1 MSGGWGQRW
10 GLTKALLKCDLI
22 KCVGKRP
29 PGREEAPAASPALP
43 GLRRAGVRA
52 RALLRP
58 GGWLGAPG
66 ATPGSCHTGTWWG
79 ACLGGA
85 TARGGPLNPDG
96 WLRHPDASGFPLPAS
111 PPPRQLRAQ
120 SGRGVSYPWAPSGW
134 GHPEPGAILLIK
146 ALSLRLPFESVFLNK
161 KLDPKFSQSQCPL
174 VCPGN
179 RTILP
184 CRLPKEGSYRSL
196 PSGAGGAAV
205 YPQAA
210 SAPEGLLA
218 NRSQLL
224 ST

>member
-1 MSGGWGQRW
+1 MTSLSVWARDPRARRKAQQR
-10 GLTKALLKCDLI
+10 
-22 KCVGKRP
+22 
-29 PGREEAPAASPALP
+29 ALP
-43 GLRRAGVRA
+43 SRAAAGGRQSQSPPASRRLAG
-52 RALLRP
+52 
-58 GGWLGAPG
+58 GAWGHAWFLPHG
-66 ATPGSCHTGTWWG
+66 AWWG

-111 PPPRQLRAQ
+111 PPRQLRAQ
-120 SGRGVSYPWAPSGW
+120 SGRGVCYPWAPSGW

-146 ALSLRLPFESVFLNK
+146 ALSWHLPFESVFLNK
-161 KLDPKFSQSQCPL
+161 KLDPKFSPSQCPL

-184 CRLPKEGSYRSL
+184 CRLAKEGSYRSL
-196 PSGAGGAAV
+196 PGAGGAAV